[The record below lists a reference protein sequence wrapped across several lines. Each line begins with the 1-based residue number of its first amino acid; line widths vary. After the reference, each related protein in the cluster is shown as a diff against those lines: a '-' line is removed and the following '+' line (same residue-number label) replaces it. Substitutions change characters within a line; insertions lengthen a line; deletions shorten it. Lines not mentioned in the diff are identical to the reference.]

1 MDYTVFYVIGFA
13 MFSVGLVFLT
23 SYLRRNNLI
32 KSADLVFA
40 ISVLNLTVEVISE
53 LKLEK
58 EKEVRSIAEIVVD
71 SLQFA
76 SVTENLT
83 REETISMAYD
93 HAVDLCLSFNIE
105 LNERRKNIIMQL
117 LIFTF
122 NNLDY

>member
-1 MDYTVFYVIGFA
+1 MDYTVLYMIGFV
-13 MFSVGLVFLT
+13 MFSIGLVFLT

-32 KSADLVFA
+32 KSADLIFA

-58 EKEVRSIAEIVVD
+58 EKEIRSIAEIVVD

-76 SVTENLT
+76 SMTEDLT
-83 REETISMAYD
+83 REETINMAYD
-93 HAVDLCLSFNIE
+93 YAIDLCLAFNIDV
-105 LNERRKNIIMQL
+105 NERRKNIIMQL

-122 NNLDY
+122 DTLDY

>member
-1 MDYTVFYVIGFA
+1 MDYTIFYVIGFA

-32 KSADLVFA
+32 KSADLIFA
-40 ISVLNLTVEVISE
+40 ISVLNLTVEIISE
-53 LKLEK
+53 LNLEK
-58 EKEVRSIAEIVVD
+58 EKEIRSIAEIVVD

-83 REETISMAYD
+83 RGEVISMAYA
-93 HAVDLCLSFNIE
+93 HAIDLCLSFNIE

-117 LIFTF
+117 LIFAF